1 MFRKNRKHLQEN
13 LFGFSNPLPDKM
25 QEELLESEFHKFY
38 EIIFLN
44 IKEEDFKC
52 LYSEIGSRPNSPV
65 NVLVSSIILMHR
77 YRWTYEQLFQQI
89 KFNLLVKTALGLK
102 TIEEIPFNEATMFN
116 FLSRMNNHF
125 VTTGENLLEKV
136 FDTLT
141 EGQIKELRIKTDI
154 QRTDSFQAASNIRQY
169 SRLQLMIEMLI
180 RIYRVISPEDKLK
193 YKELFEK
200 YVIKSSG
207 QFIYKLPAEDIT
219 TELQKIGEVFH
230 KIQTEIGINPVYKE
244 INIFKTFE
252 RVYIEHFSVVNEKIV
267 INLPATVSS
276 SSLQSPDDI
285 EATYRTKRGK
295 ATRGQSVNI
304 VETANPDNEINLLTD
319 IAINANNKDDSVVL
333 NERIDTIKTKTP
345 DLKELHFD
353 GAYSSKANDEKCE
366 EDNLDI
372 LQVQTGIRGIAST
385 TRDIE
390 ITEIVSPVLNSE
402 SKKSS
407 AENHR
412 YKVSCQYQEVE
423 AAKTR
428 KRYKAKFD
436 ETICSKCPILEQ
448 CKLTQTSR
456 SAEKGSAGR
465 VYYFTDEEYIKKKRF
480 KNIEKLPLER
490 RSLRNNVE
498 ASVSEFR
505 RKMQNRKLKV
515 RGAFR
520 ASVFAFSMGVSINFG
535 RIYRYTN
542 KKLTQALENI
552 EPKLA
557 NA

>member
-1 MFRKNRKHLQEN
+1 M
-13 LFGFSNPLPDKM
+13 
-25 QEELLESEFHKFY
+25 
-38 EIIFLN
+38 
-44 IKEEDFKC
+44 
-52 LYSEIGSRPNSPV
+52 
-65 NVLVSSIILMHR
+65 
-77 YRWTYEQLFQQI
+77 
-89 KFNLLVKTALGLK
+89 VKTALGLK
-102 TIEEIPFNEATMFN
+102 TIEEIPFTEATIFN

-141 EGQIKELRIKTDI
+141 EGQIKELKIKTDI

-200 YVIKSSG
+200 YVKKSSG

-252 RVYIEHFSVVNEKIV
+252 RVYLEHFSVVKEKIIV
-267 INLPATVSS
+267 NLPAALSS

-285 EATYRTKRGK
+285 DATYRIKNGK
-295 ATRGQSVNI
+295 VTRGQAINV
-304 VETANPDNEINLLTD
+304 VETANPDNEINLLAD
-319 IAINANNKDDSVVL
+319 VAINANNIDDSVVL

-345 DLKELHFD
+345 DLVEIHYD
-353 GAYSSKANDEKCE
+353 GAYSSQANDEKCE
-366 EDNLDI
+366 ESNLDI

-390 ITEIVSPVLNSE
+390 ITEIVTPELNSD
-402 SKKSS
+402 STKNQK
-407 AENHR
+407 
-412 YKVSCQYQEVE
+412 YKVRCQCQEVE
-423 AAKTR
+423 ATKTR
-428 KRYKAKFD
+428 KRYKAVFD
-436 ETICSKCPILEQ
+436 KKICSNCPIIEQ

-456 SAEKGSAGR
+456 SAEKSSAGR
-465 VYYFTDEEYIKKKRF
+465 VYYFDHQEYIKKKRF
-480 KNIEKLPLER
+480 KNIETIPPER
-490 RSLRNNVE
+490 RCLRSNVE
-498 ASVSEFR
+498 ATVSEFK
-505 RKMQNRKLKV
+505 RKMQNGKLKV

-520 ASVFAFSMGVSINFG
+520 SSVFAFSMGISINFG
-535 RIYRYTN
+535 RIYRYIN

-552 EPKLA
+552 EPKKVLQLA
-557 NA
+557 